1 MLESGSG
8 IVDSK
13 LLEVMQYPLLVKSS
27 LPISVLIS
35 IESNFAT
42 LNGLSCNIIQE
53 RSVALLEE
61 LSVKEAI
68 CAIDEFCNRYRWA
81 SHKIH
86 RSISGYFRGV
96 CKKYW
101 KINREAHKV
110 ELKRKCSSG
119 IETTARKAMIIDAT
133 VDLLFTKASGLS
145 KELVDGPKRNMLL
158 KFNSSD
164 AIEALYEFCNAAM
177 YREHKIRNMNAYL
190 LNIIKRREAV
200 REARG
205 RGVKPK
211 RSRHRPEDNR
221 LHVCESSSTSSS
233 GRRVRESLSCDSSTS
248 FRRVEQADERVVKP
262 KKIRNKIGLRS
273 PLPSPISI
281 PSVDPR
287 ITEQSTYTPQHIE
300 FFNASGSFEQEEDV
314 KNKEPESDMNSREA
328 TIKGICFMKS
338 KSPSKSAWSRSK
350 MNHSSEE
357 KSFSVFCCKEKPARV
372 TSHSPPHSRTTKS
385 LSEAKPEP
393 LDTSLAT
400 SSSASTSVSTAEE
413 EPPKKPSTESGSTDP
428 KTSQTHT
435 IHNLPILM
443 DHYIISTLS
452 EYIFSH

>member
-1 MLESGSG
+1 MLEPGSG

-13 LLEVMQYPLLVKSS
+13 LLEVMRYPLLVKSS
-27 LPISVLIS
+27 LPTSVLMS

-53 RSVALLEE
+53 RSVSLLEE

-101 KINREAHKV
+101 KSNREAHKAK
-110 ELKRKCSSG
+110 LKTKCSSE
-119 IETTARKAMIIDAT
+119 IETTESKLMIIDAT

-190 LNIIKRREAV
+190 LNIIKRREAL
-200 REARG
+200 REVGRRG
-205 RGVKPK
+205 AKPK
-211 RSRHRPEDNR
+211 RPRHSPDDHRS
-221 LHVCESSSTSSS
+221 HASESSSTSSS
-233 GRRVRESLSCDSSTS
+233 GRRLRDSVSCETATA
-248 FRRVEQADERVVKP
+248 FRREEATDERQGKP
-262 KKIRNKIGLRS
+262 KTYTNRFRS
-273 PLPSPISI
+273 PFPSPISI
-281 PSVDPR
+281 PSVEPR
-287 ITEQSTYTPQHIE
+287 IKEQSAHTPQHSE
-300 FFNASGSFEQEEDV
+300 FLSTAGYFGH
-314 KNKEPESDMNSREA
+314 ESDINNNDAEAIMNCRDGTTMKRMCVVKSRN
-328 TIKGICFMKS
+328 TS
-338 KSPSKSAWSRSK
+338 QSVWSRCK
-350 MNHSSEE
+350 PLNKWREE
-357 KSFSVFCCKEKPARV
+357 KNNSVFSLKEKPVRV
-372 TSHSPPHSRTTKS
+372 PSLSPNQSRTKCQLLPEVKPSEPLITLPDSSSSTGDEKQLTKS
-385 LSEAKPEP
+385 
-393 LDTSLAT
+393 
-400 SSSASTSVSTAEE
+400 STG
-413 EPPKKPSTESGSTDP
+413 SGSCDP

-452 EYIFSH
+452 EYIFSY

>member
-1 MLESGSG
+1 MLEPGSAS
-8 IVDSK
+8 VDTK
-13 LLEVMQYPLLVKSS
+13 LLEVMRYPLLVKSS
-27 LPISVLIS
+27 LPTSVLMS

-53 RSVALLEE
+53 RSVSLLEE

-101 KINREAHKV
+101 KCNREAHKAK
-110 ELKRKCSSG
+110 LKTKCSSG
-119 IETTARKAMIIDAT
+119 IETTESKAMIIDAT

-190 LNIIKRREAV
+190 LNIIKRREAL
-200 REARG
+200 REVAR
-205 RGVKPK
+205 RGKPK
-211 RSRHRPEDNR
+211 RSRHSSEDHR
-221 LHVCESSSTSSS
+221 LHASESSFTFSNERRRRDSLCCETSN
-233 GRRVRESLSCDSSTS
+233 V
-248 FRRVEQADERVVKP
+248 FRR
-262 KKIRNKIGLRS
+262 
-273 PLPSPISI
+273 
-281 PSVDPR
+281 
-287 ITEQSTYTPQHIE
+287 
-300 FFNASGSFEQEEDV
+300 
-314 KNKEPESDMNSREA
+314 KEPID
-328 TIKGICFMKS
+328 GMKS
-338 KSPSKSAWSRSK
+338 KTNSNRFRSPVPSSICRPSVEPRSKEQSARVQQDGEFISATRSFRYEDGANNNHPEAIMNCRNGTAIKRTCAIKSKNTTQSVWSRCKPVNNWSPEKSISVFNCKERPAGAPSLSPTQSRTKYTHLPEVKPSEPLITLPDSSSLTGIKEQPSKS
-350 MNHSSEE
+350 
-357 KSFSVFCCKEKPARV
+357 
-372 TSHSPPHSRTTKS
+372 
-385 LSEAKPEP
+385 
-393 LDTSLAT
+393 
-400 SSSASTSVSTAEE
+400 STG
-413 EPPKKPSTESGSTDP
+413 SGSCDP
-428 KTSQTHT
+428 KALQTHT

-452 EYIFSH
+452 EYIFSY